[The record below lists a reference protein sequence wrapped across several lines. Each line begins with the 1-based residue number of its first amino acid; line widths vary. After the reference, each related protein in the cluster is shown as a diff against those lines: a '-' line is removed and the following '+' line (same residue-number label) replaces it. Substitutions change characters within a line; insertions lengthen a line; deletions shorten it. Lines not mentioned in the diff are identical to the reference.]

1 MMKKI
6 MNVRVAAVALAAS
19 ALIAAPAMAD
29 PARGSIAQ
37 LETRLG
43 ATGLSIQIGH
53 KAPTGRHGRYRA
65 NQWGQ
70 SLRQERQLRRNA
82 VQACRAAISRTAWRA
97 GFHDVD
103 FDDDRRIQQI
113 GPNGFRIR
121 FDDVEFENRRRERER
136 DVTCLVRRG
145 QVARL
150 DGIPQTGQAR
160 NRGQNGHSR
169 YGY

>member
-53 KAPTGRHGRYRA
+53 NAPTGRHGRYRA

-121 FDDVEFENRRRERER
+121 FDDVEFENRRRIAFTCAQSRPAD
-136 DVTCLVRRG
+136 DVGSRLSVPLGQRHRLGELLV
-145 QVARL
+145 
-150 DGIPQTGQAR
+150 
-160 NRGQNGHSR
+160 
-169 YGY
+169 

>member
-53 KAPTGRHGRYRA
+53 
-65 NQWGQ
+65 
-70 SLRQERQLRRNA
+70 
-82 VQACRAAISRTAWRA
+82 
-97 GFHDVD
+97 
-103 FDDDRRIQQI
+103 
-113 GPNGFRIR
+113 NG
-121 FDDVEFENRRRERER
+121 
-136 DVTCLVRRG
+136 G
-145 QVARL
+145 
-150 DGIPQTGQAR
+150 
-160 NRGQNGHSR
+160 
-169 YGY
+169 